1 MTGKSSLMNQT
12 FKPRKVVLKEANR
25 LGILLQARDRMNSD
39 SGTAECVIAT
49 SAAADGDGP
58 NRTSTEGDTSNG
70 STAKCNEDADGTSA
84 KRNEAN
90 GKTADRH
97 NTTCQAATREPAGR
111 HVAHGEDGAGVST
124 HLPAYQIWTDSN
136 SP

>member
-25 LGILLQARDRMNSD
+25 LGILVQARDRMNSD

-49 SAAADGDGP
+49 SAAADGGGP
-58 NRTSTEGDTSNG
+58 KPTSTDGDTSNG
-70 STAKCNEDADGTSA
+70 STAKCNEDAHASSA

-90 GKTADRH
+90 GK
-97 NTTCQAATREPAGR
+97 AAARDHTRR
-111 HVAHGEDGAGVST
+111 QVS
-124 HLPAYQIWTDSN
+124 PR
-136 SP
+136 

>member
-25 LGILLQARDRMNSD
+25 LGILVQARDRMNSD

-58 NRTSTEGDTSNG
+58 KPQNVCEDWRRMPLKGTLESPGEDKSWLFALANSSSLSTPSAWSLASRSSSWATFMRRRSKTSNETEIIHG
-70 STAKCNEDADGTSA
+70 RVSW
-84 KRNEAN
+84 
-90 GKTADRH
+90 
-97 NTTCQAATREPAGR
+97 QTR
-111 HVAHGEDGAGVST
+111 
-124 HLPAYQIWTDSN
+124 
-136 SP
+136 

>member
-25 LGILLQARDRMNSD
+25 LGILVQARDRMNSD

-58 NRTSTEGDTSNG
+58 NRTSTEGDTPNRK
-70 STAKCNEDADGTSA
+70 TAKCNEVADG
-84 KRNEAN
+84 E
-90 GKTADRH
+90 DR
-97 NTTCQAATREPAGR
+97 AS
-111 HVAHGEDGAGVST
+111 VST
-124 HLPAYQIWTDSN
+124 HLPAFQIWTDSN

>member
-1 MTGKSSLMNQT
+1 MAGKSSMMDPT
-12 FKPRKVVLKEANR
+12 CKPRKVVLKEANR
-25 LGILLQARDRMNSD
+25 RPTAVQARDRMNAD

-58 NRTSTEGDTSNG
+58 NRTSTKGDTSNG
-70 STAKCNEDADGTSA
+70 NTAKCNQDADGTSA
-84 KRNEAN
+84 ERNEAN
-90 GKTADRH
+90 GKTADRD

-111 HVAHGEDGAGVST
+111 HVAHGEDGASVST
-124 HLPAYQIWTDSN
+124 HLPAFQIWTDSN